1 MEAGTTAAVPVIFSC
16 PGLKPYDIMVANHKE
31 VTAMTFQELARAR
44 YSVRSFKNVPIKD
57 EDMNLILEAG
67 RVAPTACN
75 NQPQKIFV
83 AKSEEARKKLAS
95 VCRCTFDAP
104 VILVVCY
111 DRNRDWKNKLQPGY
125 ESGETDAAIVCT
137 HMMLQAFELG
147 IGSCWVGYFN
157 ANDVASALSL
167 PENLTV
173 SALLPMGY
181 PAENAAPLPLHTQFR
196 EFADTIEEI

>member
-1 MEAGTTAAVPVIFSC
+1 
-16 PGLKPYDIMVANHKE
+16 
-31 VTAMTFQELARAR
+31 MTFQELAHAR
-44 YSVRSFKNVPIKD
+44 YSVRSFQDRPIA
-57 EDMNLILEAG
+57 EEHLNLILEAG

-75 NQPQKIFV
+75 FQPQKIYV
-83 AKSEEARKKLAS
+83 AKSAEAREKLAS
-95 VCRCTFDAP
+95 VCRCTFGAP

-111 DRNRDWKNKLQPGY
+111 DRERDWKNKLMPGY

-157 ANDVASALSL
+157 PKTVAETLGL
-167 PENLTV
+167 PENITV

-181 PAENAAPLPLHTQFR
+181 PAEDAQPLPLHEQVR
-196 EFADTIEEI
+196 EFADTITVI

>member
-1 MEAGTTAAVPVIFSC
+1 
-16 PGLKPYDIMVANHKE
+16 
-31 VTAMTFQELARAR
+31 MTFQELARSR
-44 YSVRSFKNVPIKD
+44 YSVRSFKDAPIKD
-57 EDMNLILEAG
+57 EELNLILEAG

-75 NQPQKIFV
+75 NQPQKIYV
-83 AKSEEARKKLAS
+83 AKSEEVRRKLAS

-157 ANDVASALSL
+157 ANVVAGALGL
-167 PENLTV
+167 PENITV
-173 SALLPMGY
+173 SALLPIGY

>member
-1 MEAGTTAAVPVIFSC
+1 
-16 PGLKPYDIMVANHKE
+16 
-31 VTAMTFQELARAR
+31 MTFQELARAR
-44 YSVRSFKNVPIKD
+44 YSVRSFRNTPIEEEKL
-57 EDMNLILEAG
+57 NLILETG
-67 RVAPTACN
+67 RIAPTACN
-75 NQPQKIFV
+75 NQPQKIYV
-83 AKSEEARKKLAS
+83 AKSEESRKKLAS

-111 DRNRDWKNKLQPGY
+111 DRTRDWKSKLQPGY

-157 ANDVASALSL
+157 AQAVSEVLGL
-167 PENLTV
+167 PENVTV

-181 PAENAAPLPLHTQFR
+181 PSESAEPLPLHSQYR
-196 EFADTIEEI
+196 EFSDTIEEI

>member
-1 MEAGTTAAVPVIFSC
+1 
-16 PGLKPYDIMVANHKE
+16 
-31 VTAMTFQELARAR
+31 MTFQELAHAR
-44 YSVRSFKNVPIKD
+44 YSVRSFRDMPIEAEK
-57 EDMNLILEAG
+57 MSLILEAG

-75 NQPQKIFV
+75 FQPQRIYV
-83 AKSEEARKKLAS
+83 AKSAESREKLAQ
-95 VCRCTFDAP
+95 VCRCTFGAP

-111 DRNRDWKNKLQPGY
+111 DRERDWKNKLMPGY

-157 ANDVASALSL
+157 ANDVAGALNL

-173 SALLPMGY
+173 SALLPLGY
-181 PAENAAPLPLHTQFR
+181 PAENAAPLPLHSQFR
-196 EFADTIEEI
+196 DFADTIEEI

>member
-1 MEAGTTAAVPVIFSC
+1 
-16 PGLKPYDIMVANHKE
+16 
-31 VTAMTFQELARAR
+31 MTFQELARAR
-44 YSVRSFKNVPIKD
+44 YSVRSFQNTPIEEEK
-57 EDMNLILEAG
+57 MKLILEAG
-67 RVAPTACN
+67 WVAPTACN
-75 NQPQKIFV
+75 NQPQKIYI
-83 AKSEEARKKLAS
+83 AKSEESRKKLAS

-111 DRNRDWKNKLQPGY
+111 DRTRDWKNKLQPGY

-157 ANDVASALSL
+157 AQTVSDILGL

-181 PAENAAPLPLHTQFR
+181 PSEKAAPLALHSQYR
-196 EFADTIEEI
+196 EIADMVEEI

>member
-1 MEAGTTAAVPVIFSC
+1 
-16 PGLKPYDIMVANHKE
+16 
-31 VTAMTFQELARAR
+31 MTFQELARAR
-44 YSVRSFKNVPIKD
+44 YSVRAFKDTPIEEETMK
-57 EDMNLILEAG
+57 LILEAG

-75 NQPQKIFV
+75 NQPQKIYI
-83 AKSEEARKKLAS
+83 AKSAESRAKLAS

-111 DRNRDWKNKLQPGY
+111 DRTRDWKNPLLPGY

-137 HMMLQAFELG
+137 HMMLQAAELG

-157 ANDVASALSL
+157 PNEVSEVLGL
-167 PENLTV
+167 PENITV

-181 PAENAAPLPLHTQFR
+181 PAENAAPLPLHTQYR

>member
-1 MEAGTTAAVPVIFSC
+1 
-16 PGLKPYDIMVANHKE
+16 
-31 VTAMTFQELARAR
+31 MTFQELARAR
-44 YSVRSFKNVPIKD
+44 YSVRNFLDTPIEEEK
-57 EDMNLILEAG
+57 MSLILEAG

-75 NQPQKIFV
+75 FQPQRIYV
-83 AKSEEARKKLAS
+83 AKSAESREKLAQ
-95 VCRCTFDAP
+95 VCRCTFGAP

-111 DRNRDWKNKLQPGY
+111 DRERDWKNKLMPGY

-157 ANDVASALSL
+157 AQTVKEALGL
-167 PENLTV
+167 PENVTV

-181 PAENAAPLPLHTQFR
+181 PAENAEPLPLHAEIR
-196 EFADTIEEI
+196 EFGDTIMEI

>member
-1 MEAGTTAAVPVIFSC
+1 MSF
-16 PGLKPYDIMVANHKE
+16 L
-31 VTAMTFQELARAR
+31 ELAKAR
-44 YSVRSFKNVPIKD
+44 YSVRSFQDRPI
-57 EDMNLILEAG
+57 EEEHLNMILEAG

-75 NQPQKIFV
+75 FQPQRIYV
-83 AKSEEARKKLAS
+83 ARSAEARAKLAS
-95 VCRCTFDAP
+95 VCRCTFGAP

-111 DRNRDWKNKLQPGY
+111 DRERDWKNKLMPGY

-157 ANDVASALSL
+157 PKTVAETLGL
-167 PENLTV
+167 PENVTV

-181 PAENAAPLPLHTQFR
+181 PAEDAQPLPLHEQVR
-196 EFADTIEEI
+196 EFADTITVI

>member
-1 MEAGTTAAVPVIFSC
+1 
-16 PGLKPYDIMVANHKE
+16 
-31 VTAMTFQELARAR
+31 MTFQELAHER
-44 YSVRSFKNVPIKD
+44 YSVRSFQDRPIA
-57 EDMNLILEAG
+57 EEHLNLILEAG

-75 NQPQKIFV
+75 FQPQKIYV
-83 AKSEEARKKLAS
+83 AKSAEAREKLAS
-95 VCRCTFDAP
+95 VCRCTFGAP

-111 DRNRDWKNKLQPGY
+111 DRERNWKNKLMPGY

-157 ANDVASALSL
+157 PKTVAETLGL
-167 PENLTV
+167 PENVTV

-181 PAENAAPLPLHTQFR
+181 PAEDAKPLPLHSQFR
-196 EFADTIEEI
+196 DFGDTIEEI